1 LTNPTEKVF
10 EDSLRYPRPLTD
22 QGILK
27 ALKGLLSGRA
37 QGKAKFPAAIVAG
50 KRLIVV
56 YDHPERLKEV
66 ILIKG
71 PNDRIRRRRLA
82 LKSKKNSS
90 ET

>member
-1 LTNPTEKVF
+1 MNPTEKIF
-10 EDSLRYPRPLTD
+10 EDSLRYPRSLTD
-22 QGILK
+22 QRILE
-27 ALKGLLSGRA
+27 ALKGLLSVRA

-66 ILIKG
+66 ILMASPDKV
-71 PNDRIRRRRLA
+71 RRRRLT
-82 LKSKKNSS
+82 LKGKKNAS